1 MMSSKVTEK
10 LNAQVEVAKLEARAH
25 VANEELSFAKEELA
39 RIGRRVAEVEAGTA
53 AAHARAAELVT
64 QTHDL
69 EQQQRRLKENAA
81 AIRDAISVVNS
92 NAGADHGS
100 EDANLA
106 AQRAVNEALFK
117 LGQQLEAAEGER
129 SRLTQA
135 SEDMERTV
143 SDLRWGAGGV
153 GAAKAGK
160 AVQSWHRALPPPPLW
175 QRFQGRPRGGHHG
188 PAGQGRRGDGP
199 GRPDDWRRRPP
210 PVRHSQAGGARRVVA
225 HRRRERAH
233 HGRRDRR
240 CVASASERATPWWPH
255 LSSAP
260 FLLVQLRSLTRTRP
274 CGMPRARSRA
284 R

>member
-143 SDLRWGAGGV
+143 SDLRWGAGV
-153 GAAKAGK
+153 
-160 AVQSWHRALPPPPLW
+160 
-175 QRFQGRPRGGHHG
+175 
-188 PAGQGRRGDGP
+188 
-199 GRPDDWRRRPP
+199 
-210 PVRHSQAGGARRVVA
+210 
-225 HRRRERAH
+225 
-233 HGRRDRR
+233 
-240 CVASASERATPWWPH
+240 
-255 LSSAP
+255 
-260 FLLVQLRSLTRTRP
+260 
-274 CGMPRARSRA
+274 
-284 R
+284 